1 MHRDTGRILGDA
13 TQVRTGRLTVVG
25 SIWGVRKICLR
36 IVIYKCNN
44 FPEKYLPPPPQNL
57 LDIVCTSLY
66 NESKR
71 RYIMTEEE
79 YRQEEVDQV
88 LSGEPLIHERNPDTD
103 EVRTRRRIE
112 PVQEPIYV
120 NEMAEAVRILQRIED
135 KLDAAIGRMK

>member
-1 MHRDTGRILGDA
+1 MVDRFQGDTPNQDH
-13 TQVRTGRLTVVG
+13 TFY
-25 SIWGVRKICLR
+25 SM
-36 IVIYKCNN
+36 
-44 FPEKYLPPPPQNL
+44 
-57 LDIVCTSLY
+57 
-66 NESKR
+66 SKR
-71 RYIMTEEE
+71 EEE

-88 LSGEPLIHERNPDTD
+88 LSGEPLIYERNPDTD

>member
-13 TQVRTGRLTVVG
+13 TQVRTGRLTVVA
-25 SIWGVRKICLR
+25 SIWGGILSCCR
-36 IVIYKCNN
+36 IIIYKCNN
-44 FPEKYLPPPPQNL
+44 FPEKYLPPSPQNL
-57 LDIVCTSLY
+57 LDIQCTSLY

-120 NEMAEAVRILQRIED
+120 NEMAEAVRILQRIEN